1 MKLPARL
8 GAASASLMM
17 AAATMTLA
25 APRALARTDIDIVAI
40 VVQPVTTQVNT
51 AMTPAVVVHV
61 EEPDGT
67 LDPDYNGP
75 VTLTYVVNQIGAPE
89 PANNTVTAVG
99 GVAVFPDLTFS
110 AVGFGFELQA
120 TVPMATSPPSQ
131 PFDIVDQLLQCQH
144 GQACQSET
152 VSSAGTSGQAV
163 ASAAPSSDLL
173 AATGGG
179 FPLLSCTSLGGVV
192 TFSVTNRSKVITV
205 VLAKSL
211 VHQAVKMGVKFFTI
225 CWGSPVPFTT
235 RDGTT
240 SVFNPVN
247 GEYEGLLP
255 YCGRA
260 GPEPCLAHQSRGHGG
275 VEVSSILAPPGDPH
289 ITY

>member
-1 MKLPARL
+1 MKLPGRL
-8 GAASASLMM
+8 VAGSASLMLV
-17 AAATMTLA
+17 AAAMTLV
-25 APRALARTDIDIVAI
+25 APRALAWTDIDIVAI

-75 VTLTYVVNQIGAPE
+75 VTLTYAVNQIGAPE
-89 PANNTVTAVG
+89 PANNTVTAVY
-99 GVAVFPDLTFS
+99 GVATFPDLIFS

-120 TVPMATSPPSQ
+120 TVPTATSSPSQ
-131 PFDIVDQLLQCQH
+131 PFDIVGQLLQCQP
-144 GQACQSET
+144 GQACASKT
-152 VSSAGTSGQAV
+152 VRSAGTSARAF
-163 ASAAPSSDLL
+163 ASAAPSSDQL

-192 TFSVTNRSKVITV
+192 TFSVTNRFKVITV

-211 VHQAVKMGVKFFTI
+211 VHKARKKGVRFFTI

-255 YCGRA
+255 FCWQARA
-260 GPEPCLAHQSRGHGG
+260 GPCIAFQSRGHGG
-275 VEVSSILAPPGDPH
+275 VEVSTILAPPGDPH

>member
-1 MKLPARL
+1 MKLPGRL
-8 GAASASLMM
+8 VAASASLMM

-25 APRALARTDIDIVAI
+25 APRALADTDTDIVAI

-75 VTLTYVVNQIGAPE
+75 VTLTYAVNQIGAPE
-89 PANNTVTAVG
+89 PANNTVTAVS
-99 GVAVFPDLTFS
+99 GVAVFPDLIFS

-152 VSSAGTSGQAV
+152 VSSAGPRVRQSRARR
-163 ASAAPSSDLL
+163 P
-173 AATGGG
+173 AATCW
-179 FPLLSCTSLGGVV
+179 PPPAADSRCCPAHRSAVWSRSRSRTVPRSSRSCSRSRSCT
-192 TFSVTNRSKVITV
+192 RR
-205 VLAKSL
+205 
-211 VHQAVKMGVKFFTI
+211 
-225 CWGSPVPFTT
+225 P
-235 RDGTT
+235 
-240 SVFNPVN
+240 
-247 GEYEGLLP
+247 
-255 YCGRA
+255 GRA
-260 GPEPCLAHQSRGHGG
+260 
-275 VEVSSILAPPGDPH
+275 
-289 ITY
+289 

>member
-1 MKLPARL
+1 MKLPGRL
-8 GAASASLMM
+8 VAASASLMLV
-17 AAATMTLA
+17 AGAMTLA
-25 APRALARTDIDIVAI
+25 APRALAWTDVNIVAI

-61 EEPDGT
+61 EEPDGA

-75 VTLTYVVNQIGAPE
+75 VTLTYAVNQIGAPE
-89 PANNTVTAVG
+89 PANNTVTAVS
-99 GVAVFPDLTFS
+99 GVAVFPDLIFS

-131 PFDIVDQLLQCQH
+131 PFDIVDQLLQCQP
-144 GQACQSET
+144 GQACASET

-163 ASAAPSSDLL
+163 ASAEPSSDLL

-211 VHQAVKMGVKFFTI
+211 VQQALKKGVKFFTV

-260 GPEPCLAHQSRGHGG
+260 GAQPCIAHQSRMHSG
-275 VEVSSILAPPGDPH
+275 VEVSTLLAPPGDPH

>member
-1 MKLPARL
+1 MKLPGRL
-8 GAASASLMM
+8 VAGSASLMLV
-17 AAATMTLA
+17 AGAMTLV
-25 APRALARTDIDIVAI
+25 APRALAWTDIDIVAI

-75 VTLTYVVNQIGAPE
+75 VTLTYAVNQIGAPE
-89 PANNTVTAVG
+89 PANNTVTAVY
-99 GVAVFPDLTFS
+99 GVATFPDLTFS

-120 TVPMATSPPSQ
+120 TVPTATSPPSQ
-131 PFDIVDQLLQCQH
+131 PFDIVDQLLQCQP
-144 GQACQSET
+144 GQACASKT
-152 VSSAGTSGQAV
+152 VRSAGTSARAF
-163 ASAAPSSDLL
+163 ASAAPSSDQL

-192 TFSVTNRSKVITV
+192 TFSVANRFKVITV

-211 VHQAVKMGVKFFTI
+211 VHKARKKGVRFFTI
-225 CWGSPVPFTT
+225 CWGSAVPFTT

-255 YCGRA
+255 FCWRGRA
-260 GPEPCLAHQSRGHGG
+260 EPCIAFQSRGHGG
-275 VEVSSILAPPGDPH
+275 VEVSTILAPPGDPH